1 MKKTVLGLL
10 ILAPSLALA
19 DECRFEAPLSQTL
32 DLAGVHTL
40 EIRLGRHNLHLTG
53 SQGASARVA
62 GRTCASSKE
71 RLDRLHLS
79 QRREGDRLILVAE
92 DDDSDWSFNLFGW
105 SNYAY
110 LDMQMDIPRS
120 LPVELVVGSGDAD
133 IVGIE
138 NLDGHVGS
146 GDLRARSISGRFTA
160 SVGSGDIVAHDTGAI
175 RVGSIGSGD
184 FTAETVRGDVAI
196 GSIGSGD
203 AGLKNVQGNVV
214 VDSIGSGDL
223 HADGITQD
231 LRVRIVGSGDVSHHH
246 VTGRV
251 DIPSDD

>member
-1 MKKTVLGLL
+1 MWKLPIAVLL
-10 ILAPSLALA
+10 LAPAFAMA
-19 DECRFEAPLSQTL
+19 DECRFEAPLGQSL

-53 SQGASARVA
+53 SEGTTARMA
-62 GRTCASSKE
+62 GRACASSKE
-71 RLDRLHLS
+71 RLDKLHLA
-79 QRREGDRLILVAE
+79 QHREGDRLVLVAE

-110 LDMQMDIPRS
+110 LDMQLDIPRN
-120 LPVELVVGSGDAD
+120 LAVDLAVGSGDAD
-133 IVGIE
+133 VAGID
-138 NLDGHVGS
+138 NLDSHVGS
-146 GDLRARSISGRFTA
+146 GDLHARNIGGRFTT

-175 RVGSIGSGD
+175 RVDSIGSGD
-184 FTAETVRGDVAI
+184 FTADTVRGDVAI

-203 AGLKNVQGNVV
+203 AGLKNVEGNVV

-223 HADGITQD
+223 NADGITRD
-231 LRVRIVGSGDVSHHH
+231 LRVRTVGSGDVTHHH
-246 VTGRV
+246 ISGRV